1 MKASQAFNSI
11 FISIQLSERS
21 GSLRVKMAD
30 FLWKITAAH
39 AKNLSFM
46 EKVLNLLGYLDGQ
59 TTVNR
64 KEIDKVQ
71 T

>member
-1 MKASQAFNSI
+1 
-11 FISIQLSERS
+11 
-21 GSLRVKMAD
+21 MAD